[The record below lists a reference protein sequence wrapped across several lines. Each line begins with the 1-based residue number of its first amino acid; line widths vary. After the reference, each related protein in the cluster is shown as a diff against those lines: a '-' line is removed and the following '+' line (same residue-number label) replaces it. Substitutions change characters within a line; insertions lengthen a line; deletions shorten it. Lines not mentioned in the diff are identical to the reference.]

1 MKITVDKAPSPI
13 LQQKTPIKEAESS
26 TDVDLTGKVK
36 CEEIKLGNK
45 LRYQIFVPEVNDV
58 QIEKLESKGKCGLT
72 LLIKGYSLIYL
83 KCRYF
88 SCSGFRRVRSM
99 EHLGSLKFKLQTC
112 YPCSIRIISKT

>member
-58 QIEKLESKGKCGLT
+58 QIEKLESKGKCGFFL
-72 LLIKGYSLIYL
+72 LLIDLSQ
-83 KCRYF
+83 
-88 SCSGFRRVRSM
+88 V
-99 EHLGSLKFKLQTC
+99 
-112 YPCSIRIISKT
+112 